1 MGDGLVVQKSGLIER
16 LDSKPGAISS
26 DNPFYW
32 YIHLQSL
39 GKRAQT
45 KEMVEEAVNGF
56 NVDNHAYTILKVIA
70 KKHLTREVCEIAVC
84 KNGLNLKYV
93 PEQYRDISMCMSA
106 VRSDGGALHDV
117 PTQILLGDK
126 GYEKIGRAHV

>member
-56 NVDNHAYTILKVIA
+56 NVDNHAYTILDYFTA
-70 KKHLTREVCEIAVC
+70 FAT
-84 KNGLNLKYV
+84 
-93 PEQYRDISMCMSA
+93 PFQTS
-106 VRSDGGALHDV
+106 
-117 PTQILLGDK
+117 LLQCSTVG
-126 GYEKIGRAHV
+126 

>member
-106 VRSDGGALHDV
+106 V
-117 PTQILLGDK
+117 
-126 GYEKIGRAHV
+126 